1 MQSLIPQ
8 SKRLN
13 KSELKANIKVLHGVT
28 RRFIRVVP
36 WEKSRLYVERTWG
49 RDFFCFLLINLKKK
63 KRGKEMIIGN
73 SININF
79 NRVWEWW
86 PTFLDGTIVTIV
98 LSLTTVFIGSL
109 IGLLVVLMKMSD
121 FKILKAFASIYT
133 NIVRGTPVL
142 LQLFLWL
149 YGFPMLGISFTGL
162 KFLGGTYG
170 SREFIT
176 AVVAL
181 AINSGAYVS
190 EILRGGL
197 EAVDKGQIE
206 AGRALGLSQSETM
219 FSVIIPQAIRTVLP
233 GLGNEFITMIKESSI
248 VSTVGVFDVMYTSN
262 IVKASSYSIFE
273 PLIIVGVIYYALTY
287 SLSYLMKRLEKRLNT
302 YA

>member
-1 MQSLIPQ
+1 M
-8 SKRLN
+8 
-13 KSELKANIKVLHGVT
+13 G
-28 RRFIRVVP
+28 
-36 WEKSRLYVERTWG
+36 
-49 RDFFCFLLINLKKK
+49 KK
-63 KRGKEMIIGN
+63 MIIGN
-73 SININF
+73 SINIDF
-79 NRVWEWW
+79 SRVWEWI

-98 LSLTTVFIGSL
+98 LSLTTVFIGSF
-109 IGLLVVLMKMSD
+109 IGLFVVLMRMSD
-121 FKILKAFASIYT
+121 FKILNGIASLYT

-149 YGFPMLGISFTGL
+149 YGFPMIGLSLTGL
-162 KFLGGTYG
+162 DFLGGTYG

-181 AINSGAYVS
+181 GINSGAYVS

-206 AGRALGLSQSETM
+206 AGRALGLSQRETM
-219 FSVIIPQAIRTVLP
+219 FSVVIPQAIRTVLP

-262 IVKASSYSIFE
+262 IVKSSTYSIFE
-273 PLIIVGVIYYALTY
+273 PLIVVGVIYYILTY

>member
-1 MQSLIPQ
+1 M
-8 SKRLN
+8 
-13 KSELKANIKVLHGVT
+13 
-28 RRFIRVVP
+28 
-36 WEKSRLYVERTWG
+36 
-49 RDFFCFLLINLKKK
+49 
-63 KRGKEMIIGN
+63 MIGS
-73 SININF
+73 SINIDF
-79 NRVWEWW
+79 SRVWEWM

-98 LSLTTVFIGSL
+98 LSITTVFIGSL
-109 IGLLVVLMKMSD
+109 IGLFVVLMKMSD
-121 FKILKAFASIYT
+121 YKILNWIANVYT

-149 YGFPMLGISFTGL
+149 YGFPMIGLTFTGIG
-162 KFLGGTYG
+162 FLGGTYG

-181 AINSGAYVS
+181 SINSGAYVS

-206 AGRALGLSQSETM
+206 AGRALGLSRRETM
-219 FSVIIPQAIRTVLP
+219 FSVVIPQAIRTVLP
-233 GLGNEFITMIKESSI
+233 GLGNEFIVMIKESSI

-262 IVKASSYSIFE
+262 IVQASTYSIFE
-273 PLIIVGVIYYALTY
+273 PLIVVGVIYYILTY
-287 SLSYLMKRLEKRLNT
+287 SLSYLMRRLEKRLNT